1 VKVPG
6 VAEVR
11 VKGGTGRLF
20 KEALLASRVEGGQ
33 SRPVAASRG
42 QWQPVAASHYHLR
55 PVTRNLLVFLRFKQ
69 ERESCFCAEG
79 TACDK
84 IKKL

>member
-1 VKVPG
+1 MKVPG

-42 QWQPVAASHYHLR
+42 QSLPLAASDAKPTGFLAFQTGTG
-55 PVTRNLLVFLRFKQ
+55 VLFLR
-69 ERESCFCAEG
+69 RGNCV
-79 TACDK
+79 
-84 IKKL
+84 